1 VLVSLILSVQDRRY
15 YSEIELSDL
24 STPRQPD
31 RISLNLPSTSSL
43 TSTSASTKTLT
54 ATAEEEGEDEGE
66 SDLDGMFR
74 KKERERAMRDEIV
87 LDWDGRLDNVSVALS
102 FFLVLLSCER

>member
-1 VLVSLILSVQDRRY
+1 
-15 YSEIELSDL
+15 
-24 STPRQPD
+24 
-31 RISLNLPSTSSL
+31 
-43 TSTSASTKTLT
+43 LT

-66 SDLDGMFR
+66 GELDGMFR

-102 FFLVLLSCER
+102 FSDKAMSENRTVPRSEN